1 VQAGFPG
8 EKNVS
13 NKTIRGG
20 ITVALVLALGAG
32 STHAQK
38 TGGFE
43 TAPALPGAKLAPA
56 ALLKGPLHTVAE
68 PVQLD
73 GYFGR
78 FVISSKVGKFSVASE
93 RMLAVRVSEL
103 HAIQELQK
111 VHADAA
117 FQDALKNSANASIR
131 VVKNA
136 VTDPEKTVEN
146 VGKGLGSIFGS
157 VKNTLSTASA
167 AVTDSATD
175 LTSSKSK
182 PKSAAAPSGEP
193 EPPSFTGD
201 PFGYN
206 KARREWA
213 KKLQID
219 PYTSNPVLMPLLDD
233 AARATFAGNF
243 AVGMVTGP
251 VGMTAT
257 LETTVQDAVWNTGPT
272 DLLKAN
278 EAKLLSLGVSP
289 RTVRDFYRNKWFTPS
304 LQTALTEVMVKM
316 GKLPGY
322 EQLIAVA
329 SQIQGE
335 TRARFL
341 LDSVRMLATYSE
353 KESRLTGLRM
363 SKLVPVGVTAD
374 GTLVVSAAIDYAF
387 WDKSA
392 AEFVQRKGLDDKKK
406 VLLIA
411 GAASERANAELAK
424 AGFTVRTGLRP

>member
-1 VQAGFPG
+1 MLTKMNRTAVA
-8 EKNVS
+8 
-13 NKTIRGG
+13 
-20 ITVALVLALGAG
+20 ITTVLMWALAASVA
-32 STHAQK
+32 HAQK
-38 TGGFE
+38 AGGFE
-43 TAPALPGAKLAPA
+43 AAPVLPGAKLAPA

-68 PVQLD
+68 PVKME

-78 FVISSKVGKFSVASE
+78 FVIESKVGKFSVAGE
-93 RMLAVRVSEL
+93 RMLTVRVNEL
-103 HAIQELQK
+103 RAIQELQK
-111 VHADAA
+111 IHADAA
-117 FQDALKNSANASIR
+117 FQDALKNSASASVR

-146 VGKGLGSIFGS
+146 VGKGVGSIFGS
-157 VKNTLSTASA
+157 VKNTLSTATA

-182 PKSAAAPSGEP
+182 PKSAAAPAGEP

-219 PYTSNPVLMPLLDD
+219 PYTSNPVLQPLLDD

-243 AVGMVTGP
+243 AVGLVTGV

-257 LETTVQDAVWNTGPT
+257 LETTVQDEVWNTGPN

-278 EAKLLSLGVSP
+278 EAKLLALGVAP
-289 RTVRDFYRNKWFTPS
+289 RTVRDFYRNKWFTPT
-304 LQTALTEVMVKM
+304 LQTALTALAVKL
-316 GKLPGY
+316 GKLPGI
-322 EQLIAVA
+322 ESLIATAAQV
-329 SQIQGE
+329 QGE

-341 LDSVRMLATYSE
+341 VDSVRMLVTYSE
-353 KESRLTGLRM
+353 KEARFTSLRM
-363 SKLVPVGVTAD
+363 SRLVPVGITAD
-374 GTLVVSAAIDYAF
+374 GTAVAGAAIDYAW
-387 WDKSA
+387 WDKGA
-392 AEFVQRKGLDDKKK
+392 AEFTQRKGAEGKKK

-411 GAASERANAELAK
+411 GAASERANAELTR